1 MDVNINSSV
10 INVTNS
16 LETGTNDIL
25 LAIIISG
32 WICVA
37 EGILTVIFNGLVIVL
52 LVRRNIKSNMSFL
65 LLNLAIADLS
75 VAVLHDFPRA
85 VQQHYNWTYGRF
97 LCVSFMYTQDV
108 ALFASTFL
116 LVSLSVD
123 RLVVLARPLWTGR
136 QKILTRSCMVL
147 IPWITAIYLST
158 PFLKSGLYRYRG
170 QIWCTPFFAGLYGK
184 VWLPIRS
191 ALLVIIPGV
200 VMVTIYGYIAYII
213 RVRKRNG
220 YVTTDSE
227 VPDVLRTNQSR
238 ALSNAMKRSILITF
252 VVGIAFILCWLP
264 SSLATYTNLI
274 SVKSLGGAFY
284 IMTALS
290 PLNSL
295 INPIIVLSINHRM
308 FRPGRKATLST
319 KLTLTTSL
327 KSPSRSR
334 RAYVNA
340 LSKL

>member
-1 MDVNINSSV
+1 MDVNINSTV
-10 INVTNS
+10 MNVTNFS
-16 LETGTNDIL
+16 ANDNKDIL
-25 LAIIISG
+25 LAICISG

-37 EGILTVIFNGLVIVL
+37 EGILTVIFNGLIIVL

-65 LLNLAIADLS
+65 LINLAIADLS
-75 VAVLHDFPRA
+75 VALLHDFPRA
-85 VQQHYNWTYGRF
+85 VQQHNDWTYGRF
-97 LCVSFMYTQDV
+97 LCVFFMYTQDV

-123 RLVVLARPLWTGR
+123 RLVALARPLWTGR

-158 PFLKSGLYRYRG
+158 PFLNSGLYRYRG
-170 QIWCTPFFAGLYGK
+170 QVWCTPFFAGMYGK

-200 VMVTIYGYIAYII
+200 VMVLIYGYIAYII
-213 RVRKRNG
+213 RIRKKNG
-220 YVTTDSE
+220 YIATDSE
-227 VPDVLRTNQSR
+227 APDALRTNQSR
-238 ALSNAMKRSILITF
+238 ALGNAMKRSILITF

-284 IMTALS
+284 ILTALS

-308 FRPGRKATLST
+308 FRPRRKTTLPT

-327 KSPSRSR
+327 KNLGRSRS
-334 RAYVNA
+334 AYIYA
-340 LSKL
+340 